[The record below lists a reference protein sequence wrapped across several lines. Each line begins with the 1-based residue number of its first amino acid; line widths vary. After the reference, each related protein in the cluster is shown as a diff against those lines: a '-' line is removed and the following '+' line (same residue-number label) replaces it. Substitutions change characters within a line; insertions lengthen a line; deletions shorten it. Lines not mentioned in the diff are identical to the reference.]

1 MASNR
6 FSESHG
12 IVYETIIVADNY
24 NAGASMDSIN
34 MAKYNHG
41 TLIIV
46 GDAAAAG
53 AGVLTMMAGASN
65 GTETAAIT
73 FTERHTT
80 TDILSTTADVLSAAA
95 TSASLALTEAYIRS
109 GMYVIE
115 WDAEDM
121 VVSGVAYNWITPV
134 LSAAGTAGMFTAIAI
149 MSEPRYAEAIMDTAI
164 AQE

>member
-1 MASNR
+1 MGDTCR
-6 FSESHG
+6 FSQSHG

-24 NAGASMDSIN
+24 NAGVSMDSIN

-41 TLIIV
+41 TLILV
-46 GDAAAAG
+46 GDVACAG

-80 TDILSTTADVLSAAA
+80 TDVASTTADVLTAVA

-115 WDAEDM
+115 WDAQDM
-121 VVSGVAYNWITPV
+121 VVAGVTYNWMTPV
-134 LSAAGTAGMFTAIAI
+134 LSAAGTAGIITAIAI
-149 MSEPRYAEAIMDTAI
+149 LSEPRYEQAIMPTAI
-164 AQE
+164 A